1 MDAEFEIILKQHPFL
16 CVQSKLI
23 PGFSYADGSS
33 GTSGLDSSPRSLV
46 RMTADITAARAEVT
60 AKFSQ
65 IPVSPKGHSAMIN
78 ITGKIRAVDTEIR
91 VAGRGF
97 SMASI

>member
-1 MDAEFEIILKQHPFL
+1 MIL
-16 CVQSKLI
+16 I
-23 PGFSYADGSS
+23 FSYIDGRL
-33 GTSGLDSSPRSLV
+33 GASGLDSSARSLV
-46 RMTADITAARAEVT
+46 RITADITAARADVP

-65 IPVSPKGHSAMIN
+65 IPVSPKGHSAMVN

-91 VAGRGF
+91 DAGRGF